1 MSPAAHSG
9 AQALRLDRLEVALGR
24 GRTAICV
31 IHPLSLTLRPGELT
45 IVIGPNGAGKTTLL
59 RALAGL
65 VPTKG
70 SLWLG
75 ARDLAG
81 WTGPARG
88 QTIAYLAQ
96 GGRVHWP
103 IPVRDIVALGRL
115 PFAGPGGR
123 LGDAD
128 RRIVDQAI
136 EACCIGHLALRPAT
150 ALSGGER
157 ARVLL
162 ARALAVRAP
171 VLLVDEP
178 AASLDPAHQVAIMAM
193 LGRECAAGRIVVAVL
208 HDLSLVA
215 AFAKR
220 VIVLAD
226 GRVVADGPASQVF
239 AGDVLDRVFGVALLR
254 AEVNG
259 SLLVAPATGA
269 AS

>member
-1 MSPAAHSG
+1 MRAPEHG
-9 AQALRLDRLEVALGR
+9 AALRLEQLSVALGR
-24 GRTAICV
+24 GRNTVPV
-31 IHPLSLTLRPGELT
+31 IHPLSLTIRPGEFT
-45 IVIGPNGAGKTTLL
+45 IVVGPNGAGKTTLL

-65 VPTKG
+65 VPAQG
-70 SLWLG
+70 ALWLG
-75 ARDLAG
+75 ERNLTDWSGRAK
-81 WTGPARG
+81 G
-88 QTIAYLAQ
+88 QAIAYLAQ
-96 GGRVHWP
+96 GGRIHWP
-103 IPVRDIVALGRL
+103 LAVRDIVALGRL

-123 LGDAD
+123 LGEAD

-136 EACCIGHLALRPAT
+136 EACSLDLLAARPAT
-150 ALSGGER
+150 ELSGGER

-171 VLLVDEP
+171 VLLADEP

-193 LGRECAAGRIVVAVL
+193 LRRECAVGRIVVAVL

-220 VIVLAD
+220 IILLD
-226 GRVVADGPASQVF
+226 GGRIAADGPPDEVF

-259 SLLVAPATGA
+259 RLIVAPATA
-269 AS
+269 AAL